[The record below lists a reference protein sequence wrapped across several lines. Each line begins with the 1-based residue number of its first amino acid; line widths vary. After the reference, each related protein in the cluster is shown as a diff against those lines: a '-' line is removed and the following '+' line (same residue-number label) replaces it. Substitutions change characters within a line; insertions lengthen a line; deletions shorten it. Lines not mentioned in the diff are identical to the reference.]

1 METLWQRRRILI
13 WGKTRPELS
22 KKYREIVC
30 TGGVFQDTKRLV
42 RLYPIPLRYMDDE
55 KIFKKYQWIEADV
68 AKSGSDTRPESFKIR
83 ADNIVT
89 FDVIPTKRGN
99 WDERAKWVMND
110 GNIYQSVEAIK
121 ERQGVDNTSLGLVKP
136 SVVKD
141 IRYSLFRQE
150 EKEKFWQNYRNAI
163 SQMELPL
170 DPETEHLVKPLSPA
184 DFRFK
189 ITFRCNDSR
198 CQVDHQFSVLDWETD
213 ALYFTLRQ
221 KGDSPHVAAQKVVDK
236 LQNQVCSPDNDLYF
250 FLGNISSHPDTFTIV
265 GLWYPKKKL
274 SEPQNEGQLSFGF

>member
-1 METLWQRRRILI
+1 MRIQR
-13 WGKTRPELS
+13 
-22 KKYREIVC
+22 
-30 TGGVFQDTKRLV
+30 RLV

-68 AKSGSDTRPESFKIR
+68 SKSSSDSRPESYKIR

-89 FDVIPTKRGN
+89 FDVITTNRGN
-99 WDERAKWVMND
+99 WDERAKWILNE
-110 GNIYQSVEAIK
+110 GNSYQSVEAIK
-121 ERQGVDNTSLGLVKP
+121 AQQKINGTSLGLVKP
-136 SVVKD
+136 LHVKEVK
-141 IRYSLFRQE
+141 YSSFPQE

-163 SQMELPL
+163 NQMDLPF
-170 DPETEHLVKPLSPA
+170 DSETGHSVKPLSPA

-189 ITFRCNDSR
+189 ITFRCDDPR
-198 CQVDHQFSVLDWETD
+198 CLADHQFSVLDWEID

-221 KGDSPHVAAQKVVDK
+221 RGDAPHIAAQKVVDK
-236 LQNQVCSPDNDLYF
+236 LLNQVCSPDNDLYF

-274 SEPQNEGQLSFGF
+274 AERKKEEQLSLGF